1 MAAGS
6 PDAELARTHERQ
18 RLAIELHA
26 TVAQSLF
33 AIGVEAGIGLD
44 ASDVDARGR
53 ALREIGE
60 IVGAARRELYA
71 TLTRLN
77 RVPDA
82 RELRARLEE
91 AVDGFSRAS
100 GVPARLA
107 VTGTARV
114 LGSVQDELVR
124 DTLDEAL
131 RNARKHTPPGPDGVR
146 EVVAELTYRDDA
158 VRLRV
163 HNDGAPRP
171 AHPDPDR
178 ADGAG
183 CLGMLAARSTQLR
196 GRLDLELSHEEGG
209 GAVLLL
215 ELPMSTTEEG
225 RT

>member
-1 MAAGS
+1 MAAEPS
-6 PDAELARTHERQ
+6 SVDLARTHERQ

-26 TVAQSLF
+26 SVAQSLF
-33 AIGVEAGIGLD
+33 AIGVEAAVGLD
-44 ASDVDARGR
+44 AADPDARAG

-60 IVGAARRELYA
+60 MAGAARRELYA

-77 RVPDA
+77 RVPDG
-82 RELRARLEE
+82 RELRPRLEA

-100 GVPARLA
+100 GVTARLA
-107 VTGTARV
+107 VTGTVRV
-114 LGSVQDELVR
+114 LGSVRDELIH

-131 RNARKHTPPGPDGVR
+131 RNARKHTLPGPDGPR

-171 AHPDPDR
+171 APPDPDR

-196 GRLDLELSHEEGG
+196 GRLDLRLSHEERG

-215 ELPMSTTEEG
+215 ELPMTTTEEG